1 MTTQRT
7 ETGRQVEA
15 ALGEVLAYVRAETRL
30 PCRIV
35 DDPAAERII
44 PRNRRRDC
52 GEDRYRLRGMIAGR
66 RYRDPRR

>member
-15 ALGEVLAYVRAETRL
+15 ALGEVLAHVRAETRL

-35 DDPAAERII
+35 DDPAAKHLVAKD
-44 PRNRRRDC
+44 RRGDYD
-52 GEDRYRLRGMIAGR
+52 EDRHRSRGMIAGR

>member
-15 ALGEVLAYVRAETRL
+15 GLGEVLAHVQGETRL

-35 DDPAAERII
+35 DDPAAERAQLS
-44 PRNRRRDC
+44 RQSFA
-52 GEDRYRLRGMIAGR
+52 DRFGLDAPTAQDRGQ
-66 RYRDPRR
+66 DK